1 MASIFTQIME
11 GSMPG
16 HIVWSDDVCAAFLT
30 IAPLKPGHTLVV
42 PRAEVDA
49 WTDLEPDVMKHLI
62 GVAQAVGRALDRAYQ
77 PEKVGLTILG
87 LEVRHVHL
95 HVSCIWK
102 PTDLD
107 FDNADKNASPE
118 SVAEAAEVV
127 AHGGAAPDREGVREL
142 SQRR

>member
-1 MASIFTQIME
+1 MASIFTKIINGE
-11 GSMPG
+11 MPG
-16 HIVWSDDVCAAFLT
+16 HFVWKDDLCVALLT

-42 PRAEVDA
+42 PREEVDS
-49 WTDLEPDVMKHLI
+49 WTDLEPEVMKHVT
-62 GVAQAVGRALDRAYQ
+62 GVAHAIGRALDKAYQ

-107 FDNADKNASPE
+107 FGNADANASPE
-118 SVAEAAEVV
+118 SVAKEAELVRKTLREMGHSEVV
-127 AHGGAAPDREGVREL
+127 DA
-142 SQRR
+142 